1 MATPKDHDSGG
12 QGLTH
17 MDGEGN
23 PRMVNVSDKA
33 TSARTAV
40 AEGRIRMSS
49 DTLDA
54 IRGGEVHKGDV
65 LQVAR
70 LAGIMAGKRTADLI
84 PLCHMLP
91 GASITV
97 DLDCDEALPGIVLQ
111 AEARITGQTGVE
123 MEALTAVSVGLL
135 TVYDMAKSLDRGMVI
150 EGIRLLRK
158 DGGKSGTWTADYTNR
173 CNSIILFI
181 GDFFEIQSPDFIDRR
196 YQCLFEWFRSS
207 RSPSLPRIE
216 RE

>member
-23 PRMVNVSDKA
+23 PRMVNVSGKA
-33 TSARTAV
+33 TSARTAM

-70 LAGIMAGKRTADLI
+70 LAGIMAGRRTADLI
-84 PLCHMLP
+84 PLCHVLP

-97 DLDCDEALPGIVLQ
+97 DLDLDEALPGIVLR

-158 DGGKSGTWTADYTNR
+158 DGGKSGTWTAD
-173 CNSIILFI
+173 
-181 GDFFEIQSPDFIDRR
+181 
-196 YQCLFEWFRSS
+196 
-207 RSPSLPRIE
+207 
-216 RE
+216 

>member
-1 MATPKDHDSGG
+1 
-12 QGLTH
+12 

-23 PRMVNVSDKA
+23 PRMVDVSDKG

-40 AEGRIRMSS
+40 AEGRIRMHS

-97 DLDCDEALPGIVLQ
+97 DLDFDEALPGIVLQ

-158 DGGKSGTWTADYTNR
+158 DGGKSGTWTAD
-173 CNSIILFI
+173 
-181 GDFFEIQSPDFIDRR
+181 
-196 YQCLFEWFRSS
+196 
-207 RSPSLPRIE
+207 
-216 RE
+216 

>member
-1 MATPKDHDSGG
+1 MATPEDHDSGG
-12 QGLTH
+12 PGLTH
-17 MDGEGN
+17 IDAKGN
-23 PRMVNVSDKA
+23 PRMVDVSGKA
-33 TSARTAV
+33 VSARTAV

-49 DTLDA
+49 DTLAA
-54 IRGGEVHKGDV
+54 IRGGKVHKGDV

-70 LAGIMAGKRTADLI
+70 LAGVMAAKRTGDLI

-97 DLDCDEALPGIVLQ
+97 DLDLDETLPGIVLR
-111 AEARITGQTGVE
+111 AEAHIAGQTGVE

-158 DGGKSGTWTADYTNR
+158 DGGRSGTWSVD
-173 CNSIILFI
+173 
-181 GDFFEIQSPDFIDRR
+181 
-196 YQCLFEWFRSS
+196 
-207 RSPSLPRIE
+207 
-216 RE
+216 

>member
-1 MATPKDHDSGG
+1 MATPEDQDSGG
-12 QGLTH
+12 PGLTH

-23 PRMVNVSDKA
+23 PRMVDVSSKA
-33 TSARTAV
+33 TTARTAV

-49 DTLDA
+49 DTLAA
-54 IRGGEVHKGDV
+54 IRGGDVHKGDV

-91 GASITV
+91 GASITI
-97 DLDCDEALPGIVLQ
+97 DLDLDEALPGIVLR

-135 TVYDMAKSLDRGMVI
+135 TVYDMVKSLDRGMVI

-158 DGGKSGTWTADYTNR
+158 DGGKSGTWVLD
-173 CNSIILFI
+173 
-181 GDFFEIQSPDFIDRR
+181 
-196 YQCLFEWFRSS
+196 
-207 RSPSLPRIE
+207 
-216 RE
+216 

>member
-1 MATPKDHDSGG
+1 MAAPEDHDSGG
-12 QGLTH
+12 PGLTH
-17 MDGEGN
+17 IDAKGN
-23 PRMVNVSDKA
+23 PRMVDVSGKPA
-33 TSARTAV
+33 SARTAV

-54 IRGGEVHKGDV
+54 IRGGKVHKGDV

-70 LAGIMAGKRTADLI
+70 LAGIMAGKRTGDLI

-97 DLDCDEALPGIVLQ
+97 DLDLDETLPGIILR
-111 AEARITGQTGVE
+111 AEARIAGQTGVE

-150 EGIRLLRK
+150 EDIRLLHK
-158 DGGKSGTWTADYTNR
+158 DGGKSGTWSGEGR
-173 CNSIILFI
+173 
-181 GDFFEIQSPDFIDRR
+181 
-196 YQCLFEWFRSS
+196 
-207 RSPSLPRIE
+207 
-216 RE
+216 

>member
-1 MATPKDHDSGG
+1 MATPEDHDSDGPG
-12 QGLTH
+12 FTH
-17 MDGEGN
+17 IDAEGN
-23 PRMVNVSDKA
+23 PRMVDVSGKA
-33 TSARTAV
+33 DTARTAV

-54 IRGGEVHKGDV
+54 IRGGTVHKGDV

-97 DLDCDEALPGIVLQ
+97 DLVLDKTLPGIVLR
-111 AEARITGQTGVE
+111 AEARITGRTGVE

-150 EGIRLLRK
+150 EDIRLLRK
-158 DGGKSGTWTADYTNR
+158 DGGKSGTWSVD
-173 CNSIILFI
+173 
-181 GDFFEIQSPDFIDRR
+181 
-196 YQCLFEWFRSS
+196 
-207 RSPSLPRIE
+207 
-216 RE
+216 